1 MARMGGAAAVVSA
14 AAVILAAFAVSP
26 ASPPPILMLVA
37 ATSPSTASVPPPFI
51 ARQTPRPLPPLR
63 FEDGAG
69 AVMTLADF
77 RGRIVLLNLWA
88 TWCGPCRTEMPAL
101 DRLQTRMAGPD
112 FTVVPLSIDHRGR
125 DAVERFYRELGLTS
139 LGIYI
144 DRSGE
149 AVYAV
154 EVSGMPTSLLIDR
167 EGRELGRVIGSA
179 PWDDAEMVARIKGYL

>member
-1 MARMGGAAAVVSA
+1 MRTVVMAGASVAAAV
-14 AAVILAAFAVSP
+14 VILAAFAVSP
-26 ASPPPILMLVA
+26 ASPPRSIVA
-37 ATSPSTASVPPPFI
+37 AAASPSTTSGPPPFI
-51 ARQTPRPLPPLR
+51 TRQTPRLLPPLR

-69 AVMTLADF
+69 AAMTLADF

-101 DRLQTRMAGPD
+101 DRLQAKMAGPD
-112 FTVVPLSIDHRGR
+112 FTVVPLSVDHRGR

-179 PWDDAEMVARIKGYL
+179 PWDDAEMVSRIKGFL

>member
-1 MARMGGAAAVVSA
+1 MRAVVMAGASVAAA
-14 AAVILAAFAVSP
+14 
-26 ASPPPILMLVA
+26 
-37 ATSPSTASVPPPFI
+37 SPSTTSGPPPFI
-51 ARQTPRPLPPLR
+51 ARQTTRLLPPLR

-69 AVMTLADF
+69 AAMTLAEF
-77 RGRIVLLNLWA
+77 RGRVVLLNVWA
-88 TWCGPCRTEMPAL
+88 TWCRPCRMEMPAL
-101 DRLQTRMAGPD
+101 DRLQAKMAGPD
-112 FTVVPLSIDHRGR
+112 FVVVPLSIDHRGR
-125 DAVERFYRELGLTS
+125 DAVERFYRGLAIKS

-179 PWDDAEMVARIKGYL
+179 PWDDAEMVSLIKGYL

>member
-1 MARMGGAAAVVSA
+1 MRTVVMAGASVAAAV
-14 AAVILAAFAVSP
+14 VILAAFAVSP
-26 ASPPPILMLVA
+26 ASPPRSIVA
-37 ATSPSTASVPPPFI
+37 AAASPSTTSGPPPFI
-51 ARQTPRPLPPLR
+51 ARQTPRLLPPLR

-69 AVMTLADF
+69 AAMTLADF

-101 DRLQTRMAGPD
+101 DRLQAGMAGPD
-112 FTVVPLSIDHRGR
+112 FTVVPLSVDHRGR
-125 DAVERFYRELGLTS
+125 DAVERFYRELGLAS

-179 PWDDAEMVARIKGYL
+179 PWDDAEMVSRIKGFL